1 MTKAIVLGGSRGI
14 GKAISDALKTIE
26 IDVFAASKKDIDT
39 SDLKSVKKFLE
50 KNTQTDILVL
60 NTGGPSPK
68 PFLTITEEDWNL
80 YHNQLFLGFVTVL
93 QNIKIND
100 DGYIFLISSNVIK
113 EPNAKL
119 IISSAYRAAFTEVFK
134 VLSKEYAEKN
144 ISCVNIAP
152 GPINTDRTKEL
163 IENVEEF
170 KKTLPMKRLGE
181 PEEIGNFVKSIVE
194 NKIKYLSG
202 VTINFDGANSNCI
215 FYKLFFKFN
224 IWSIWVTCNCN

>member
-14 GKAISDALKTIE
+14 GKAISEALKTME

-215 FYKLFFKFN
+215 F
-224 IWSIWVTCNCN
+224 